1 MHDYIKKILTARV
14 YDVAIESPL
23 DVMNRLSRRL
33 NNRVLLKREDL
44 QPVFSFK
51 LRGAYNKIAHLPREV
66 LDKGIICASAGNHA
80 QGVALAAQRLGV
92 KATIVMP
99 RTTPAIKVQAVR
111 DRGGKTVLFGDTYD
125 EAYQHARQLE
135 ADKGLTFIHPYD
147 DPDVI
152 AGQGTIGMEILRQ
165 HPDPIDAIFIAVG
178 GGGLIA
184 GVAAYVKFLRPE
196 IKIIGVEPEDAA
208 SMYEALKQG
217 ERVTLDQVGIFAD
230 GVAVRQVGEETFRL
244 ARELVDDV
252 LVVSTDE
259 ICAATKD
266 IFDDTRSIAEPAGAL
281 GTAGLKKYVE
291 RTGIAGSNL
300 IAINCGANINFD
312 RLRHVA
318 ERAELGE
325 RREALLA
332 VTIPEQP
339 GSFRKFCQ
347 VIGKRSITEFNYRYA
362 DDRQAQVF
370 AGVQLTEGQEEK
382 QRIIEALREH
392 GYPVTDMSDNEMA
405 KLHVRYMVGGH
416 APGIRDELLY
426 RFQFPERPGAL
437 LKFLT
442 GMAHDWNIS
451 LFHYRNHGS
460 DHGRVLVG
468 IQVPAAERSKFQT
481 FIRELGYPFHEE
493 IDNPA
498 YRLFLDGRATAC
510 KRPGR
515 FTKGGGRPIATR
527 SSTTLRRRR
536 RGIRRRAT
544 RWCPLIPKRKNW
556 SGTSRTAGVSGN
568 RKAAR
573 KPYASTTSS
582 IRNWVRS
589 HLTGCMT
596 WAPTKAG

>member
-1 MHDYIKKILTARV
+1 MHDYIKKILNARV

-23 DVMNRLSRRL
+23 EALPRLSRRL
-33 NNRVLLKREDL
+33 NNRALLKREDL

-51 LRGAYNKIAHLPREV
+51 LRGAYNKIANLPREV
-66 LDKGIICASAGNHA
+66 LEKGIICASAGNHA
-80 QGVALAAQRLGV
+80 QGVALSAQRLGA

-135 ADKGLTFIHPYD
+135 AEKGLTFIHPYD

-165 HPDPIDAIFIAVG
+165 HPDPIEAIFVAVG

-184 GVAAYVKFLRPE
+184 GVAAFVKFLRPE
-196 IKIIGVEPEDAA
+196 IKIIGVEPDDAA
-208 SMYEALKQG
+208 SMHQALAHG
-217 ERVTLDQVGIFAD
+217 RRVMLDQVGIFAD

-244 ARELVDDV
+244 ARELVDDII
-252 LVVSTDE
+252 LVSTDE

-266 IFDDTRSIAEPAGAL
+266 IFDDTRAIAEPAGAL
-281 GTAGLKKYVE
+281 GTAGLKKYAT
-291 RTGIAGSNL
+291 RTGIAGANL

-339 GSFRKFCQ
+339 GSFRRFCQ
-347 VIGKRSITEFNYRYA
+347 TIGKRSITEFNYRYA
-362 DDRQAQVF
+362 DSRQAQVF
-370 AGVQLTEGQEEK
+370 AGIQLADGEDEK
-382 QRIIEALREH
+382 NRIIDTLREH
-392 GYPVTDMSDNEMA
+392 GYPVLDMSDNEMA

-416 APGIRDELLY
+416 APGLRDELLC
-426 RFQFPERPGAL
+426 RFEFPERPGAL

-442 GMAHDWNIS
+442 GMAHGWNIS

-468 IQVPAAERSKFQT
+468 IQVPEAERPQFQQ
-481 FIRELGYPFHEE
+481 FVNKLGYPWREE
-493 IDNPA
+493 TDNPA
-498 YRLFLDGRATAC
+498 YRLFLDGR
-510 KRPGR
+510 
-515 FTKGGGRPIATR
+515 
-527 SSTTLRRRR
+527 S
-536 RGIRRRAT
+536 
-544 RWCPLIPKRKNW
+544 
-556 SGTSRTAGVSGN
+556 
-568 RKAAR
+568 
-573 KPYASTTSS
+573 
-582 IRNWVRS
+582 
-589 HLTGCMT
+589 
-596 WAPTKAG
+596 

>member
-23 DVMNRLSRRL
+23 DFMSRLSRRL

-51 LRGAYNKIAHLPREV
+51 LRGAYNKIVNLPREA
-66 LDKGIICASAGNHA
+66 LDRGIICASAGNHA
-80 QGVALAAQRLGV
+80 QGVALAAQKLGAR
-92 KATIVMP
+92 ATIVMP

-111 DRGGKTVLFGDTYD
+111 DRGGRTVLFGDTYD

-135 ADKGLTFIHPYD
+135 AEKNLVFIHPYD

-152 AGQGTIGMEILRQ
+152 AGNGTIGMEILRQ
-165 HPDPIDAIFIAVG
+165 HPDPIEALFIAVG

-184 GVAAYVKFLRPE
+184 GVAAYVKFLRPD
-196 IKIIGVEPEDAA
+196 IRIIGVEPDDAA

-217 ERVTLDQVGIFAD
+217 HRVTLDQVGLFAD
-230 GVAVRQVGEETFRL
+230 GVAVKQVGEETFRL
-244 ARELVDDV
+244 GRELVDDI

-281 GTAGLKKYVE
+281 GTAGVKKYVE
-291 RTGIAGSNL
+291 RTGVTGANL

-347 VIGKRSITEFNYRYA
+347 AIGKRSITEFNYRYA
-362 DDRQAQVF
+362 DPRQARVF
-370 AGVQLTEGQEEK
+370 AGVQLTEGEEEK
-382 QRIIEALREH
+382 HRLIETLREH
-392 GYPVTDMSDNEMA
+392 SYPVVDMSDNEMA

-416 APGIRDELLY
+416 APGIRDEILY

-442 GMAHDWNIS
+442 GMAHGWNIS

-460 DHGRVLVG
+460 DYGRVLVG
-468 IQVPAAERSKFQT
+468 IQVPEAERPRFVQY
-481 FIRELGYPFHEE
+481 IHVLGYPWCEE
-493 IDNPA
+493 TRNPA
-498 YRLFLDGRATAC
+498 YRMFL
-510 KRPGR
+510 
-515 FTKGGGRPIATR
+515 GGG
-527 SSTTLRRRR
+527 
-536 RGIRRRAT
+536 
-544 RWCPLIPKRKNW
+544 
-556 SGTSRTAGVSGN
+556 
-568 RKAAR
+568 
-573 KPYASTTSS
+573 
-582 IRNWVRS
+582 
-589 HLTGCMT
+589 
-596 WAPTKAG
+596 

>member
-14 YDVAIESPL
+14 YDVAIESSL
-23 DVMNRLSRRL
+23 DVMSRLSRRL

-51 LRGAYNKIAHLPREV
+51 LRGAYNKIAKLPREM
-66 LDKGIICASAGNHA
+66 LDRGIICASAGNHA
-80 QGVALAAQRLGV
+80 QGVALAAQKLGA

-99 RTTPAIKVQAVR
+99 RTTPAIKIQAVR
-111 DRGGKTVLFGDTYD
+111 DRGGRIVLFGDTYD

-135 ADKGLTFIHPYD
+135 AEKGLTFIHPYD

-152 AGQGTIGMEILRQ
+152 AGNGTIGMEILRQ
-165 HPDPIDAIFIAVG
+165 HPDPIEAIFVAVG

-184 GVAAYVKFLRPE
+184 GVAAYIKFLRPE
-196 IKIIGVEPEDAA
+196 IKIIGVEPDDAA
-208 SMYEALKQG
+208 SMYQALKQG
-217 ERVTLDQVGIFAD
+217 HRVMLDQVGLFAD

-244 ARELVDDV
+244 ARELVDDII
-252 LVVSTDE
+252 VVSTDE
-259 ICAATKD
+259 ICAAIKD

-281 GTAGLKKYVE
+281 GAAGLKKYVE
-291 RTGIAGSNL
+291 HTGVAGKNL

-362 DDRQAQVF
+362 DARQARVF
-370 AGVQLTEGQEEK
+370 AGVQLAESEDEK
-382 QRIIEALREH
+382 IRIIEALREH
-392 GYPVTDMSDNEMA
+392 GYPVVDMSDNEMA
-405 KLHVRYMVGGH
+405 KLHIRYMVGGH
-416 APGIRDELLY
+416 TPGIRDEILY

-442 GMAHDWNIS
+442 GMAHGWNIS

-460 DHGRVLVG
+460 DYGRVLVG
-468 IQVPAAERSKFQT
+468 IQVPEGERPRFVQY
-481 FIRELGYPFHEE
+481 IRELGYPWCDETQ
-493 IDNPA
+493 NPA
-498 YRLFLDGRATAC
+498 YQMFL
-510 KRPGR
+510 
-515 FTKGGGRPIATR
+515 GGR
-527 SSTTLRRRR
+527 S
-536 RGIRRRAT
+536 
-544 RWCPLIPKRKNW
+544 
-556 SGTSRTAGVSGN
+556 
-568 RKAAR
+568 
-573 KPYASTTSS
+573 
-582 IRNWVRS
+582 
-589 HLTGCMT
+589 
-596 WAPTKAG
+596 